1 MRFSYIALDERN
13 AVKHRALVVLSNV
26 MTHDKF
32 AAEEIVKSEIFDILT
47 GYASQKV
54 QGLTPVIIDLAC
66 DILKL
71 LVTERF
77 VEETDT
83 PKVTRGS
90 SGVIKADEEIGDDS
104 GEDYDDDLLA

>member
-1 MRFSYIALDERN
+1 MFSYIALDERN

-54 QGLTPVIIDLAC
+54 QCSPVVIDLAC

-71 LVTERF
+71 LVTEKF

-83 PKVTRGS
+83 PKATRGS
-90 SGVIKADEEIGDDS
+90 SGVVKVK
-104 GEDYDDDLLA
+104 

>member
-1 MRFSYIALDERN
+1 
-13 AVKHRALVVLSNV
+13 

-54 QGLTPVIIDLAC
+54 QCSPVVIDLAC

-71 LVTERF
+71 LVTENF

-83 PKVTRGS
+83 PKATRGS
-90 SGVIKADEEIGDDS
+90 SGVVKVK
-104 GEDYDDDLLA
+104 